1 MSCVVH
7 VNAPALS
14 REWRTLLR
22 RAARRTLREGGVG
35 DGELSVTL
43 LEDGAI
49 QAMNRDYLG
58 HDRVTDVISFALHGP
73 DQPVL
78 GDVYLGV
85 QQAERQSAEAGVPLP
100 EELVRL
106 VVHGTLHVL
115 GHDHPAGDD
124 RLVSPMFRLQEQ
136 LVEEILGGPKGSP
149 GGGGSRSRR
158 PAREGP

>member
-7 VNAPALS
+7 VNAPAFS

-22 RAARRTLREGGVG
+22 RAAHRTLRGGGVAE
-35 DGELSVTL
+35 GELSVTL

-58 HDRVTDVISFALHGP
+58 HDRVTDVISFALHSS

-85 QQAERQSAEAGVPLP
+85 QQAERQSEEAGVPLP

-115 GHDHPAGDD
+115 GHDHPEGED
-124 RLVSPMFRLQEQ
+124 RLASPMFQLQEQ
-136 LVEEILGGPKGSP
+136 LVEEILRGAKGVPGGDGRSGRPVGGGP
-149 GGGGSRSRR
+149 
-158 PAREGP
+158 

>member
-7 VNAPALS
+7 VNAPALP

-22 RAARRTLREGGVG
+22 RAVRLALREGAVG
-35 DGELSVTL
+35 EGELSVTL

-49 QAMNRDYLG
+49 QAMNREYLG
-58 HDRVTDVISFALHGP
+58 HDRVTDVISFALHGSG
-73 DQPVL
+73 QPVL

-106 VVHGTLHVL
+106 AVHGTLHVL
-115 GHDHPAGDD
+115 GHDHPPGEE
-124 RLVSPMFRLQEQ
+124 RLTSPMFQLQER
-136 LVEEILGGPKGSP
+136 LVEEILREGKGSRRGGTRS
-149 GGGGSRSRR
+149 GGGG
-158 PAREGP
+158 A

>member
-22 RAARRTLREGGVG
+22 RAARRTLREGGVA

-43 LEDGAI
+43 LEDAAI

-58 HDRVTDVISFALHGP
+58 HDRVTDVISFALHAS

-115 GHDHPAGDD
+115 GHDHPEGED
-124 RLVSPMFRLQEQ
+124 RLASPMFQLQEQ
-136 LVEEILGGPKGSP
+136 LVEEILGGAKGPP
-149 GGGGSRSRR
+149 GGSSRSGRTGR
-158 PAREGP
+158 GGP